1 MNSSC
6 HSSSFACPNCGT
18 VNSGTPH
25 QVRRGLKCTS
35 CGTGYIPVKIE
46 PRAFAQNESPLVLIG
61 VVILVVAFAIFF
73 MPIWLDLYL
82 LIAGLLAAIL
92 FVLVFKK

>member
-1 MNSSC
+1 
-6 HSSSFACPNCGT
+6 
-18 VNSGTPH
+18 
-25 QVRRGLKCTS
+25 
-35 CGTGYIPVKIE
+35 
-46 PRAFAQNESPLVLIG
+46 
-61 VVILVVAFAIFF
+61 LVVAFAIFF